1 MDPLILPCAAR
12 TPAYGEPVLH
22 TRRTLT
28 AVAAIVAAVVL
39 SACSSTAATPNRAD
53 RTFLQDMISHH
64 ERAIATAR
72 IGITQA
78 HDRRVRAFARRI
90 VAEQTPELDKLRARV
105 GADHFTVSAAAGT
118 AMATNRITDGQ
129 LTALRALH
137 GTAFDLRFLTLHI
150 HSEQGAAAM
159 ARTELA
165 RGADTA
171 ALKVAKSIAG
181 APSSEIPELEA
192 LRAEL
197 E

>member
-1 MDPLILPCAAR
+1 VA
-12 TPAYGEPVLH
+12 
-22 TRRTLT
+22 LT
-28 AVAAIVAAVVL
+28 AAL
-39 SACSSTAATPNRAD
+39 SVTACSSTPRRPDQAD
-53 RTFLQDMISHH
+53 RTFLQDMIPHH

-72 IGITQA
+72 IGITEA
-78 HDRRVRAFARRI
+78 HDPRVRAFARRI
-90 VAEQTPELDKLRARV
+90 VAEQTPELEKLQARV
-105 GADHFTVSAAAGT
+105 GADHFTISAAAGT
-118 AMATNRITDGQ
+118 AMATNRISDGQ
-129 LTALRALH
+129 LTALRALQ

-165 RGADTA
+165 HGADTA
-171 ALKVAKSIAG
+171 ALKLAKSIAG